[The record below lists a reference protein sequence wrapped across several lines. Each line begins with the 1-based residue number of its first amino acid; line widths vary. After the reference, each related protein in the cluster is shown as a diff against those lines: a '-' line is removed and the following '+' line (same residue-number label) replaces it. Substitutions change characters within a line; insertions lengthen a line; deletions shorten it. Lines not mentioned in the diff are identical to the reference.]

1 MIQPVKKGKNY
12 KIIPFFNR
20 VVFFANQKES
30 LVHSMINLFSA
41 LQGQIGNK
49 HEGKAFPQTHFLLE
63 LVLLQ
68 SSSARFH

>member
-1 MIQPVKKGKNY
+1 MIKPVKKGQNY
-12 KIIPFFNR
+12 KSIPFFNR
-20 VVFFANQKES
+20 VVFANQTES
-30 LVHSMINLFSA
+30 LVHSMINLFNA

-49 HEGKAFPQTHFLLE
+49 HERKAFPQTHFLLE